1 MKRRKRVRVSSF
13 QKKGK
18 KKENKRWKRS
28 SEREETSAVETR
40 QRRTAWVEE
49 GGATLRD
56 TLRAI
61 YLRIR
66 RWNNAWPRV
75 A

>member
-1 MKRRKRVRVSSF
+1 MEAILFK
-13 QKKGK
+13 
-18 KKENKRWKRS
+18 
-28 SEREETSAVETR
+28 REETSAVETR